1 MAASKKPGTYLTSE
15 FIFGIL
21 QSQPDR
27 ICLRKRKKCFA
38 TFIMAMALV
47 MRAESQ
53 DTTYLWSGGQPGFYG
68 SITLDAADSPT
79 GGGTLN
85 DIVSLSVDISAA
97 GGERS
102 FTYPESMFNPSAGF
116 TFSGPFTWD
125 AKGIISMS
133 INYVPVAPTFDHVLL
148 GSGELGDY
156 NPSGFTGGINPPILA
171 DDSTGTW
178 QATNPINVP
187 DNTSTVWLLGLG
199 LTTLGCWCHRL
210 RIR

>member
-102 FTYPESMFNPSAGF
+102 FTYPESMFNPSAGLYIF
-116 TFSGPFTWD
+116 GAVHMGCQRDYFL
-125 AKGIISMS
+125 MS

-156 NPSGFTGGINPPILA
+156 NPSGFTGGITRRFWRTTRPEPGKQPTR
-171 DDSTGTW
+171 STC
-178 QATNPINVP
+178 
-187 DNTSTVWLLGLG
+187 
-199 LTTLGCWCHRL
+199 LTTPRPFGYWDWDSQLWAAGATG
-210 RIR
+210 